1 MRASSTAQWQRRVR
15 PVRESAQPSR
25 RRISR
30 PAATAA
36 AGMPKRTGNR
46 VMTRAGMVAALAALG
61 ACTSSSGPPGL
72 WRPAGRGLELR
83 RLRRKLAWWIERGLQ
98 RGGQQRLADRG
109 RRRTSVGRRRGQR
122 HDRLLLGRRS
132 DARGVRL
139 DVRLRHG
146 VRRVHNGVGELRR
159 GDVHVAGHRLH
170 QPDLRELRGPRLHLL
185 VRELRVDLCGRYR
198 LEQRRRFWGR
208 LFRRRLREPVVLLP
222 AARRGRRP
230 VRKPV
235 HDDCLGRQRRLVSEL
250 RRSGQQRRAR
260 RLSVMR
266 LLHGVLLALASC
278 GTSTVGTPSGAQDE
292 GTGAGPATA
301 GLDAASERAHAEC
314 DERVTSRSS
323 TW

>member
-109 RRRTSVGRRRGQR
+109 RRRTSVGDDG
-122 HDRLLLGRRS
+122 GS
-132 DARGVRL
+132 GTTGSSSGGGVMLEASGWTCAFDTVFGGYTMAWASCVEAMCTSQVTACISRTCANCEGPVFTCL
-139 DVRLRHG
+139 SASCASTCA
-146 VRRVHNGVGELRR
+146 
-159 GDVHVAGHRLH
+159 AGT
-170 QPDLRELRGPRLHLL
+170 G
-185 VRELRVDLCGRYR
+185 
-198 LEQRRRFWGR
+198 
-208 LFRRRLREPVVLLP
+208 
-222 AARRGRRP
+222 
-230 VRKPV
+230 
-235 HDDCLGRQRRLVSEL
+235 SS
-250 RRSGQQRRAR
+250 SGGASGGGSSAGACAS
-260 RLSVMR
+260 LSSCCP
-266 LLHGVLLALASC
+266 LLA
-278 GTSTVGTPSGAQDE
+278 VVGAQYASQC
-292 GTGAGPATA
+292 TMTA
-301 GLDAASERAHAEC
+301 SGGNDGSCQNFVAAVNSVAPGVC
-314 DERVTSRSS
+314 P
-323 TW
+323 